1 MEILRVP
8 PYDNIVVEHY
18 KVPDSINPGA
28 TFRVKITD
36 MADLS
41 IYDIVRVYEDPAPGT
56 QLFSVLPGKYDNNYR
71 LEVFMNDS
79 EDPSNLVYEE
89 YYEIVRPY
97 VDPNILGT
105 TASEIAEYK
114 ILELVA
120 RSMIDTFVPE
130 GFYNKKMTIVGT
142 GNGSDYFSLWEKV
155 YRVFKV
161 YENNVLVYDR
171 SNPDLG
177 DYQYAITPDKTAI
190 QRVRADVLEL
200 NRYESTAQKLPVASG
215 DLGYYGYEGISFP
228 SGYDYTFVVDHGY
241 LNVPE
246 DVEYAAKLLIEDLK
260 CGKLDYYK
268 RYVTAYNTDQFRI
281 QFDKAMLGGT
291 GNFLVDK
298 ILDKYVKT
306 IVKPGII

>member
-8 PYDNIVVEHY
+8 PYETIAVNFVVPAGY
-18 KVPDSINPGA
+18 SDVDIY
-28 TFRVKITD
+28 TRVTD

-41 IYDIVRVYEDPAPGT
+41 VEDLEFLDSSTGDDIEI
-56 QLFSVLPGKYDNNYR
+56 FLPGRYDNNYR
-71 LEVFMNDS
+71 VEIFKIVS
-79 EDPSNLVYEE
+79 GIEIAIYEE
-89 YYEIVRPY
+89 FYELIRPY
-97 VDPNILGT
+97 VDPNTLGT

-114 ILELVA
+114 VLELVA
-120 RSMIDTFVPE
+120 RSMIDTFCPE
-130 GFYNKKMTIVGT
+130 GFYNKKITIVGT
-142 GNGSDYFSLWEKV
+142 GNGSDYFSLWEKI

-171 SNPDLG
+171 SDPDLSE
-177 DYQYAITPDKTAI
+177 YQYAITPDKTAI
-190 QRVRADVLEL
+190 QRIRADVLEL
-200 NRYESTAQKLPVASG
+200 NRFESTAQNLPVASG

-268 RYVTAYNTDQFRI
+268 RYVTTYNTDQFRI

>member
-8 PYDNIVVEHY
+8 PYDDIVVNFV
-18 KVPDSINPGA
+18 VPLGYEDADIYA
-28 TFRVKITD
+28 RVTD

-41 IYDIVRVYEDPAPGT
+41 VQVLEFLGWSTGDNINIY
-56 QLFSVLPGKYDNNYR
+56 LPGRYDNNYR
-71 LEVFMNDS
+71 VEIYKIS
-79 EDPSNLVYEE
+79 EGEELIHEEFYEL
-89 YYEIVRPY
+89 IRPY
-97 VDPNILGT
+97 VDPNTLAT
-105 TASEIAEYK
+105 TASEIAEYQ

-130 GFYNKKMTIVGT
+130 GFYNKKITVVGT

-171 SNPDLG
+171 STPDLNEF
-177 DYQYAITPDKTAI
+177 QYVITPDKTAI
-190 QRVRADVLEL
+190 QRVPEGILDL

-228 SGYDYTFVVDHGY
+228 SGYDYTFVVDQGY
-241 LNVPE
+241 LKVPD

-306 IVKPGII
+306 IVKPGVI

>member
-8 PYDNIVVEHY
+8 PYDDILVNFVVPSGY
-18 KVPDSINPGA
+18 TDVDIYA
-28 TFRVKITD
+28 RVTD

-41 IYDIVRVYEDPAPGT
+41 VQDLEFLESSTGDNIGI
-56 QLFSVLPGKYDNNYR
+56 SLPGRYDNNYR
-71 LEVFMNDS
+71 VEIFTVDDDEELIH
-79 EDPSNLVYEE
+79 EE
-89 YYEIVRPY
+89 YYELIRPY
-97 VDPNILGT
+97 VDPNTLAT

-130 GFYNKKMTIVGT
+130 GFYNKKITIVGT

-155 YRVFKV
+155 YRIFKV

-171 SNPDLG
+171 SVPDLG

-190 QRVRADVLEL
+190 QRVRPDVLEL
-200 NRYESTAQKLPVASG
+200 NRYESTAQNLPVASG

-246 DVEYAAKLLIEDLK
+246 DVEYAAKLLIEDVK

-268 RYVTAYNTDQFRI
+268 RYITAYNTDQFRI
-281 QFDKAMLGGT
+281 QFDKSMLNGT

-298 ILDKYVKT
+298 ILEKYVKN

>member
-8 PYDNIVVEHY
+8 PYDDIIVNFV
-18 KVPDSINPGA
+18 VPSGYSDADIYA
-28 TFRVKITD
+28 RVTD

-41 IYDIVRVYEDPAPGT
+41 VQVLEFLEWSTGDNINI
-56 QLFSVLPGKYDNNYR
+56 QLPGRYDNNYR
-71 LEVFMNDS
+71 VEIFTIS
-79 EDPSNLVYEE
+79 EGEELIHEE
-89 YYEIVRPY
+89 YYELIRPY
-97 VDPNILGT
+97 VDPNTLGT
-105 TASEIAEYK
+105 TASEISEYTT
-114 ILELVA
+114 LELVA

-130 GFYNKKMTIVGT
+130 GFYNKKITIVGT

-155 YRVFKV
+155 YRIFKV

-171 SNPDLG
+171 STPDLNE
-177 DYQYAITPDKTAI
+177 YQYVITSDKTAI
-190 QRVRADVLEL
+190 QRVREDVLEL
-200 NRYESTAQKLPVASG
+200 NRYESTAQNLPVASG

-241 LNVPE
+241 ITVPADIE
-246 DVEYAAKLLIEDLK
+246 HAAKLLIEDLK

-268 RYVTAYNTDQFRI
+268 RYVTSYNTDQFRI
-281 QFDKAMLGGT
+281 QFDKAMLSGT
-291 GNFLVDK
+291 GNFLVDR

>member
-1 MEILRVP
+1 
-8 PYDNIVVEHY
+8 
-18 KVPDSINPGA
+18 
-28 TFRVKITD
+28 
-36 MADLS
+36 
-41 IYDIVRVYEDPAPGT
+41 
-56 QLFSVLPGKYDNNYR
+56 
-71 LEVFMNDS
+71 
-79 EDPSNLVYEE
+79 
-89 YYEIVRPY
+89 
-97 VDPNILGT
+97 
-105 TASEIAEYK
+105 
-114 ILELVA
+114 
-120 RSMIDTFVPE
+120 MIDTFCPE
-130 GFYNKKMTIVGT
+130 GFYNKKITIVGT
-142 GNGSDYFSLWEKV
+142 GNGSDYFSLWEKI

-171 SNPDLG
+171 SDPDLSE
-177 DYQYAITPDKTAI
+177 YQYAITPDKTAI
-190 QRVRADVLEL
+190 QRIRADVLEL
-200 NRYESTAQKLPVASG
+200 NRFESTAQNLPVASG

-268 RYVTAYNTDQFRI
+268 RYVTTYNTDQFRI

>member
-8 PYDNIVVEHY
+8 PYEAIAVNFVVPAGYSNIDIY
-18 KVPDSINPGA
+18 A
-28 TFRVKITD
+28 RVTD

-41 IYDIVRVYEDPAPGT
+41 VQDIEFLSSSTGDD
-56 QLFSVLPGKYDNNYR
+56 LEIFLPGRYDNNYR
-71 LEVFMNDS
+71 VEFFKIIDS
-79 EDPSNLVYEE
+79 VETTIYEE
-89 YYEIVRPY
+89 YYELIRPY
-97 VDPNILGT
+97 VDPNTLGT
-105 TASEIAEYK
+105 TASEISEYTT
-114 ILELVA
+114 LELVA

-130 GFYNKKMTIVGT
+130 GFYNKKITIVGT

-155 YRVFKV
+155 YRIFKV

-171 SNPDLG
+171 STPDLNE
-177 DYQYAITPDKTAI
+177 YQYVITSDKTAI
-190 QRVRADVLEL
+190 QRVREDVLEL
-200 NRYESTAQKLPVASG
+200 NRYESTAQNLPVASG

-241 LNVPE
+241 ITVPADIE
-246 DVEYAAKLLIEDLK
+246 HAAKLLIEDLK

-268 RYVTAYNTDQFRI
+268 RYVTSYNTDQFRI
-281 QFDKAMLGGT
+281 QFDKAMLSGT
-291 GNFLVDK
+291 GNFLVDR

>member
-8 PYDNIVVEHY
+8 PYDDIIVNFV
-18 KVPDSINPGA
+18 VPSGYSDADIYA
-28 TFRVKITD
+28 RVTD

-41 IYDIVRVYEDPAPGT
+41 VQTLEFLGWSTGDNINI
-56 QLFSVLPGKYDNNYR
+56 QLPGRYDNNYR
-71 LEVFMNDS
+71 VEIYNIGEGEELIH
-79 EDPSNLVYEE
+79 EE
-89 YYEIVRPY
+89 YYELVRPY
-97 VDPNILGT
+97 VDPNTLGT

-130 GFYNKKMTIVGT
+130 GFYNKKITIVGT

-171 SNPDLG
+171 STPDANEF
-177 DYQYAITPDKTAI
+177 QYVITPDKTAI
-190 QRVRADVLEL
+190 QRVPESLLEL

-228 SGYDYTFVVDHGY
+228 SGYDYTFVVDQGY
-241 LNVPE
+241 LKVPD

-268 RYVTAYNTDQFRI
+268 RYVTSYNTDQFKI

>member
-8 PYDNIVVEHY
+8 PYEAIAVNFVVPAGYSNINIY
-18 KVPDSINPGA
+18 A
-28 TFRVKITD
+28 RVTD

-41 IYDIVRVYEDPAPGT
+41 VQDIEFLSSSTGDD
-56 QLFSVLPGKYDNNYR
+56 LEIFLPGRYDNKYR
-71 LEVFMNDS
+71 VEFFKIIDS
-79 EDPSNLVYEE
+79 VETTIYEE
-89 YYEIVRPY
+89 YYELIRPY
-97 VDPNILGT
+97 VDPNTLGT
-105 TASEIAEYK
+105 TASEIAEYTT
-114 ILELVA
+114 LELVA

-130 GFYNKKMTIVGT
+130 GFYNKKITIVGT

-155 YRVFKV
+155 YRIFKV

-171 SNPDLG
+171 STPNLNE
-177 DYQYAITPDKTAI
+177 YQYVITSDKTAI
-190 QRVRADVLEL
+190 QRVREDVLEL
-200 NRYESTAQKLPVASG
+200 NRYESTAQNLPVASG

-241 LNVPE
+241 ITVPADIE
-246 DVEYAAKLLIEDLK
+246 HAAKLLIEDLK

-268 RYVTAYNTDQFRI
+268 RYVTSYNTDQFRI
-281 QFDKAMLGGT
+281 QFDKAMLSGT
-291 GNFLVDK
+291 GNFLVDR

>member
-8 PYDNIVVEHY
+8 PYDNIVVNY
-18 KVPDSINPGA
+18 TVPSGYSDVDIFA
-28 TFRVKITD
+28 RITD

-41 IYDIVRVYEDPAPGT
+41 VSILEFLESSSGDVLNV
-56 QLFSVLPGKYDNNYR
+56 SLPGRYDSNHRAEFYTVSNGI
-71 LEVFMNDS
+71 
-79 EDPSNLVYEE
+79 EDLVYEE
-89 YYEIVRPY
+89 YYELVRPY
-97 VDPNILGT
+97 VDPNTLGT
-105 TASEIAEYK
+105 TASEIAEYT

-130 GFYNKKMTIVGT
+130 GFYNKKITIVGT

-171 SNPDLG
+171 STPDLNEFE
-177 DYQYAITPDKTAI
+177 YVITSDKTAI
-190 QRVRADVLEL
+190 QRVQADVLEL
-200 NRYESTAQKLPVASG
+200 NRYESTAQNLPVASG

-241 LNVPE
+241 ITVPA
-246 DVEYAAKLLIEDLK
+246 DIEYATKLLIEDLK

-268 RYVTAYNTDQFRI
+268 RYVTSYNTDQFRI
-281 QFDKAMLGGT
+281 QFDKAMLSGT

>member
-8 PYDNIVVEHY
+8 PYDSILVNY
-18 KVPDSINPGA
+18 TVPSGYLGVDIFA
-28 TFRVKITD
+28 RITD

-41 IYDIVRVYEDPAPGT
+41 SSTLEFLESSSEDILTVTLSGRYD
-56 QLFSVLPGKYDNNYR
+56 SNYR
-71 LEVFMNDS
+71 AEFYTVSDGIEN
-79 EDPSNLVYEE
+79 VIHEE

-97 VDPNILGT
+97 VDPNTLGT

-114 ILELVA
+114 VLELVA

-130 GFYNKKMTIVGT
+130 GFYNKKITIVGT
-142 GNGSDYFSLWEKV
+142 GNGSDYFPLWEKI

-171 SNPDLG
+171 STPDLNEFE
-177 DYQYAITPDKTAI
+177 YIITSDKTAI
-190 QRVRADVLEL
+190 QRVQDGEK

-215 DLGYYGYEGISFP
+215 DLGYYGYEGIAFA

-241 LNVPE
+241 LKVPD
-246 DVEYAAKLLIEDLK
+246 DVEYATKLLIEDLK

>member
-8 PYDNIVVEHY
+8 PYNNIVVNY
-18 KVPDSINPGA
+18 TVPSGYSDVDIFA
-28 TFRVKITD
+28 RITD

-41 IYDIVRVYEDPAPGT
+41 VSILEFLESSSGDVLNV
-56 QLFSVLPGKYDNNYR
+56 SLPGRYDSNYR
-71 LEVFMNDS
+71 AEFYTVSNGI
-79 EDPSNLVYEE
+79 EDLVYEE
-89 YYEIVRPY
+89 YYELIRPY
-97 VDPNILGT
+97 VDPNTLGT
-105 TASEIAEYK
+105 TASEIAEYT

-130 GFYNKKMTIVGT
+130 GFYNKKITIVGT

-171 SNPDLG
+171 STPDLNEFE
-177 DYQYAITPDKTAI
+177 YVITSDKTAI
-190 QRVRADVLEL
+190 QRVQADVLEL
-200 NRYESTAQKLPVASG
+200 NRYESTAQNLPVASG

-241 LNVPE
+241 ITVPA
-246 DVEYAAKLLIEDLK
+246 DIEYATKLLIEDLK

-268 RYVTAYNTDQFRI
+268 RYVTSYNTDQFRI
-281 QFDKAMLGGT
+281 QFDKAMLSGT

>member
-8 PYDNIVVEHY
+8 PYDAIAVNFIVPSGYNEVDMY
-18 KVPDSINPGA
+18 A
-28 TFRVKITD
+28 RVTD

-41 IYDIVRVYEDPAPGT
+41 VQVLEFLESSSEDNIEILLSGR
-56 QLFSVLPGKYDNNYR
+56 YDNNYR
-71 LEVFMNDS
+71 VEIFVVNDEV
-79 EDPSNLVYEE
+79 EDVIYEE

-97 VDPNILGT
+97 VDPNTLGT

-114 ILELVA
+114 VLELVA

-130 GFYNKKMTIVGT
+130 GFYNKKITIVGT
-142 GNGSDYFSLWEKV
+142 GNGSDYFSLWERV

-177 DYQYAITPDKTAI
+177 DFKYEITPDKTAI
-190 QRVRADVLEL
+190 QRVRADILEL

-241 LNVPE
+241 INVPD

>member
-8 PYDNIVVEHY
+8 PYETIAVNFVVPAGY
-18 KVPDSINPGA
+18 TNVDIYA
-28 TFRVKITD
+28 RVTD

-41 IYDIVRVYEDPAPGT
+41 VQEIEFLSSDTGDDLEI
-56 QLFSVLPGKYDNNYR
+56 SLPGRYDNNYR
-71 LEVFMNDS
+71 VELFKIVSGAEV
-79 EDPSNLVYEE
+79 LVHEE
-89 YYEIVRPY
+89 YYELIRPY
-97 VDPNILGT
+97 VDPNTLGT
-105 TASEIAEYK
+105 TASEIVEYK

-120 RSMIDTFVPE
+120 RSMIDTFCPE
-130 GFYNKKMTIVGT
+130 GFYNKKITVVGT

-177 DYQYAITPDKTAI
+177 DYQYTITPDKTAI

-298 ILDKYVKT
+298 ILNKYVKT

>member
-1 MEILRVP
+1 MEILRTAPYNDIVIEYTVP
-8 PYDNIVVEHY
+8 SGYNNVNIY
-18 KVPDSINPGA
+18 A
-28 TFRVKITD
+28 RVTD
-36 MADLS
+36 MTDLS
-41 IYDIVRVYEDPAPGT
+41 VQNLEFLSSDTGDDLQI
-56 QLFSVLPGKYDNNYR
+56 SLPGRYDNNYR
-71 LEVFMNDS
+71 VEFFKIVSEIEV
-79 EDPSNLVYEE
+79 PIYEE
-89 YYEIVRPY
+89 FYELIRPY
-97 VDPNILGT
+97 VDPNTLGT

-114 ILELVA
+114 VLELVA
-120 RSMIDTFVPE
+120 RSMIDTFCPE
-130 GFYNKKMTIVGT
+130 GFYNKKITIVGT
-142 GNGSDYFSLWEKV
+142 GNGSDYFSLWEKI

-171 SNPDLG
+171 SDPDLSE
-177 DYQYAITPDKTAI
+177 YQYAITPDKTAI
-190 QRVRADVLEL
+190 QRIRADVLEL
-200 NRYESTAQKLPVASG
+200 NRFESTAQNLPVASG

-268 RYVTAYNTDQFRI
+268 RYVTTYNTDQFRI

>member
-8 PYDNIVVEHY
+8 PYDDIVVNY
-18 KVPDSINPGA
+18 TVPSGYSDVDIFA
-28 TFRVKITD
+28 RITD

-41 IYDIVRVYEDPAPGT
+41 S
-56 QLFSVLPGKYDNNYR
+56 SVLEFLESSSGDILNITLPGRYDNNYR
-71 LEVFMNDS
+71 VEIFTVEQS
-79 EDPSNLVYEE
+79 EELIHEEFYEL
-89 YYEIVRPY
+89 IRPY
-97 VDPNILGT
+97 VDPNTLGT

-130 GFYNKKMTIVGT
+130 GFYNKKITIVGT
-142 GNGSDYFSLWEKV
+142 GNGSDYFPLWEKI

-161 YENNVLVYDR
+161 YENSVLVYDR
-171 SNPDLG
+171 SNPDLNEF
-177 DYQYAITPDKTAI
+177 QYVITPDKTAI
-190 QRVRADVLEL
+190 QRVPETLLEL

-241 LNVPE
+241 LKVPD

-306 IVKPGII
+306 IVKPGVI

>member
-1 MEILRVP
+1 MEILRLA
-8 PYDNIVVEHY
+8 PYNDIVVKY
-18 KVPDSINPGA
+18 TVPSGYSNVNIYA
-28 TFRVKITD
+28 RVTD
-36 MADLS
+36 MTDLS
-41 IYDIVRVYEDPAPGT
+41 VRNLEFLSSDTGDNL
-56 QLFSVLPGKYDNNYR
+56 QISLPGRYDNNYR
-71 LEVFMNDS
+71 VEFFKIVSEIEVS
-79 EDPSNLVYEE
+79 IYEE
-89 YYEIVRPY
+89 FYELIRPY
-97 VDPNILGT
+97 VDPNTLGT
-105 TASEIAEYK
+105 TASEIAEYTT
-114 ILELVA
+114 LELVA

-130 GFYNKKMTIVGT
+130 GFYNKKITIVGT

-171 SNPDLG
+171 SNPDLYE
-177 DYQYAITPDKTAI
+177 YQYVITSDKTAI
-190 QRVRADVLEL
+190 QRVAEGVLDL
-200 NRYESTAQKLPVASG
+200 NRYESTAQNLPVASG
-215 DLGYYGYEGISFP
+215 DLGYYGYDGIAFP

-241 LNVPE
+241 LRVPE

-268 RYVTAYNTDQFRI
+268 RYVTSYNTDQFRI

-306 IVKPGII
+306 IVKPGVI